1 MHMLREQSDQSYR
14 GQVSQMVVP
23 VQESVKPVQPSS
35 YRVGVDP
42 QEMSPLVEKIHEMLA
57 GEKTMTLPLSDPRV
71 VALMPQLSRAKMRV
85 ELACH
90 YRLLTFLSPSNY
102 TIVFQAN

>member
-1 MHMLREQSDQSYR
+1 
-14 GQVSQMVVP
+14 
-23 VQESVKPVQPSS
+23 
-35 YRVGVDP
+35 
-42 QEMSPLVEKIHEMLA
+42 
-57 GEKTMTLPLSDPRV
+57 MTLPLSDPRV